1 MPDQMKGGCAC
12 GKVRFTATIHDDDAY
27 LCHCRMCQRATGS
40 VSIAFK
46 SVKQAEVEWAG
57 EPDWFD
63 SSPIAER
70 PFCKACGTSLG
81 FRFKEGSDKMD
92 LSVAAF
98 DDPARFQPNIISAP
112 RASTAPGSTPKA
124 CPSTRPAT
132 MTCWSRNGSRRRGK
146 CRNSQLSGFRGPQ
159 LAQPFWSRRRN
170 NPFMTWV

>member
-1 MPDQMKGGCAC
+1 MPDRMSGGCAC
-12 GKVRFTATIHDDDAY
+12 GKVRFTAAIHDDDAY

-46 SVKQAEVEWAG
+46 NVQQADVEWES

-70 PFCKACGTSLG
+70 PFCVKCGTSLG

-98 DDPARFQPNIISAP
+98 DDPARFQPNWHFGAESIQRNWLNTEGLPEHKSSDYDVLVEKWVA
-112 RASTAPGSTPKA
+112 
-124 CPSTRPAT
+124 AT
-132 MTCWSRNGSRRRGK
+132 GK
-146 CRNSQLSGFRGPQ
+146 VPD
-159 LAQPFWSRRRN
+159 
-170 NPFMTWV
+170 